1 MTTMR
6 LLGRRSKPGQCARAL
21 SCALAATVAAVLG
34 FAAAASG
41 GGPVTTDEPGSI
53 VAAFGER
60 SYAPGQG
67 ARLSLWTPA
76 ARLRARFFRA
86 GPEQTESHRDDVLGG
101 VPAGPETA
109 LADARTQW
117 LHLPRGASGLYFLQ
131 LEAPGGR
138 RGYAPFV
145 LRPAHLGTARVA
157 VVLPTNTWQA
167 YNFRG
172 GATWYFDP
180 HYNGVDLTRPFL
192 NRGVPPHFRGY
203 DRGFLLWLAHTGR
216 HPDFLADD
224 DLERVSGDELA
235 RDYDLIV
242 FSGHDEYATP
252 HVWDAIARY
261 RDLGGNLA
269 FLSANDFFYRVVRRG
284 NRIYRTGHWYDFG
297 RSDASLIGAGYVG
310 WFKNLYPNRP
320 YTVSGAHL
328 APWLFRGTDLRNGDT
343 FGNYGIE
350 IDQRTTGSPPG
361 TEVLARIP
369 NQFGPGRSAEM
380 TYYTTPRGAKV
391 FSAGVI
397 NFGGSAEQ
405 PVVSRLL
412 ANLWRHLRRP

>member
-1 MTTMR
+1 MTTVR
-6 LLGRRSKPGQCARAL
+6 FSGRRKLEQCARGL
-21 SCALAATVAAVLG
+21 GCALLATVALVP
-34 FAAAASG
+34 AAIASG
-41 GGPVTTDEPGSI
+41 PPRTDEPGSI
-53 VAAFGER
+53 VAAFSQR

-67 ARLSLWTPA
+67 ARLQLET
-76 ARLRARFFRA
+76 RLPRLTGQFFRV
-86 GPEQTESHRDDVLGG
+86 GPEQKRSARDDVLGG
-101 VPAGPETA
+101 VPVGPASPLTQA
-109 LADARTQW
+109 KTQW
-117 LHLPRGASGLYFLQ
+117 LAAPRGPSGLYFLQ

-138 RGYAPFV
+138 LGYAPFV
-145 LRPAHLGTARVA
+145 LRPRHLGSERVL

-172 GATWYFDP
+172 CETWYCNPYF
-180 HYNGVDLTRPFL
+180 NGVDLARPFL

-203 DRGFLLWLAHTGR
+203 DQGFLRWLAHMGK

-235 RDYDLIV
+235 HDYDLVV

-252 HVWDAIARY
+252 HVWDAVARY

-269 FLSANDFFYRVVRRG
+269 FLSANDFFYRVVRRRG
-284 NRIYRTGHWYDFG
+284 HLLDRTGHWYDVG
-297 RSDASLIGAGYVG
+297 RSDAGLIGAGYVG
-310 WFKNLYPNRP
+310 WFANRYPNRP
-320 YTVSGAHL
+320 YTVTGARL
-328 APWLFRGTDLRNGDT
+328 APWLFRGTGLRNGDA

-350 IDQRTTGSPPG
+350 ISQRTSESPPG
-361 TEVLARIP
+361 TQVLARIA

-380 TYYTTPRGAKV
+380 TYYTTPKGAKV

-412 ANLWRHLRRP
+412 ANLWRRLRRP